1 LVLVTSIVTFGEEVI
16 VLTVVV
22 ITVMIVLVVVDCL
35 RVVVTTA
42 KVVFPLLTVT
52 TGGVE
57 VEVEVATV
65 VDVMVVGR
73 SVEIAVEVM

>member
-1 LVLVTSIVTFGEEVI
+1 
-16 VLTVVV
+16 VVVMTV
-22 ITVMIVLVVVDCL
+22 ITVFVVVDCL
-35 RVVVTTA
+35 SVVVTTA
-42 KVVFPLLTVT
+42 KVVLPLLTVT